1 MRYRHKQLHNPHKNV
16 QALPEHIIE
25 QRLQG
30 AQLVNPTPPL
40 SAGALEAKQILEKAN
55 QLKGN
60 TMPDI
65 QTALKTALENTK
77 RAQLHTTLE
86 AWEQDEKETQLE
98 KPMTIGKTNL
108 FNVTNNVTR
117 ATFNY
122 VRDNPGVTATQVVQ
136 GLSNYNKTSVH
147 SLVAQFVNQNQFSR
161 GADGTLRT
169 INAEYQ
175 PLKSTAKLRKELA
188 AKRAAEK
195 QQEASKRKIVLVKR
209 RTAED
214 VAHAQAAAGIGALTV
229 NAEVDGRKIG
239 TFTQHAPWKPED
251 TVDQLTLVQA
261 KAVYVYLQK
270 VFGGN

>member
-16 QALPEHIIE
+16 QALPEHIVE
-25 QRLQG
+25 QRLQS

-65 QTALKTALENTK
+65 KSALQLALEANK
-77 RAQLHTTLE
+77 RQQLHNTLE
-86 AWEQDEKETQLE
+86 AWEKDEKDTQLE
-98 KPMTIGKTNL
+98 KPMTIGKTKL

-122 VRDNPGVTATQVVQ
+122 VRDNPGAKSSEVVQ

-147 SLVAQFVNQNQFSR
+147 SLLTQFVTQKQFGR
-161 GADGTLRT
+161 DANGGLHT
-169 INAEYQ
+169 IVPEYV
-175 PLKSTAKLRKELA
+175 PLKSSAKVRKELA
-188 AKRAAEK
+188 AQRASATKE
-195 QQEASKRKIVLVKR
+195 EAPKRKIVMIKR

-214 VAHAQAAAGIGALTV
+214 VAKAQEAAGIGALTV
-229 NAEVDGRKIG
+229 NAEQPLQARPR
-239 TFTQHAPWKPED
+239 PWRPED

-261 KAVYVYLQK
+261 KAVHAYLQK
-270 VFGGN
+270 LFGAL